1 MNYSMFKLAVVGSTT
16 GTVGSGAANTN
27 KPGDFRYL
35 LNTTLDEAQR
45 RKSTIP
51 GFNFF
56 NAGIVGPSTI
66 KAEQAVNDT
75 TNSYFDY
82 LNWRQQ
88 TGRGM
93 PVGVN
98 FVGGTYDPDGMLDV
112 PTGASPQPAATT
124 ANQQNTTNQYT
135 NKPQSTQPNTQP
147 TQQTTKQAPA
157 TNTNGNPGSVIPAD
171 LLNND
176 AINRIKDPKEMR
188 KYLEVMLPVSA
199 GLQQL
204 ASGGK
209 FNMDAVLENDTAV
222 EGFSKALE
230 TANPMALQ
238 VLQQMQKEMAGD
250 NKGKGDA
257 KSTTNAEGST
267 TPSVKDQNMKKLT
280 NAAAKGV
287 WNSVK
292 ENPIENFPKAIGMF
306 LSHIGAG
313 QGITDFVSNPFAFY
327 GSLLTLLVGGGLLMG
342 GTGDG
347 SSQQQPQVVNNYYGQ
362 QPQRGFN
369 TFA

>member
-1 MNYSMFKLAVVGSTT
+1 MKYSMFKLAVVGSTT
-16 GTVGSGAANTN
+16 GTVGSGAYNTN

-35 LNTTLDEAQR
+35 LNTSFEEDER
-45 RKSTIP
+45 RKSSIP
-51 GFNFF
+51 GFNFL
-56 NAGIVGPSTI
+56 NAGIVGPSNI
-66 KAEQAVNDT
+66 KAEKAVNET
-75 TNSYFDY
+75 TNAYHDY

-98 FVGGTYDPDGMLDV
+98 TEQFSNGAYLNT
-112 PTGASPQPAATT
+112 PTQPQQAATN
-124 ANQQNTTNQYT
+124 NQQSTNQQQQT
-135 NKPQSTQPNTQP
+135 T
-147 TQQTTKQAPA
+147 TQQQTQQPTKQAPA
-157 TNTNGNPGSVIPAD
+157 TNTTGNPGSVIPSD

-204 ASGGK
+204 VSGGK
-209 FNMDAVLENDTAV
+209 FTMDAVLENDTAV

-250 NKGKGDA
+250 NKGNGGA
-257 KSTTNAEGST
+257 KPTTNADGST

-342 GTGDG
+342 GMGGG
-347 SSQQQPQVVNNYYGQ
+347 SFQQQPQVVNNYYGQ

>member
-1 MNYSMFKLAVVGSTT
+1 MKYSMFKLAVAGSTT

-27 KPGDFRYL
+27 KPNDSRYL
-35 LNTTLDEAQR
+35 LNTTAKEQAR
-45 RKSTIP
+45 RNSAIP
-51 GFNFF
+51 GINWNNPFQMGMDASVANDSM
-56 NAGIVGPSTI
+56 NRAQNS
-66 KAEQAVNDT
+66 VNET
-75 TNSYFDY
+75 TNAYQDY

-98 FVGGTYDPDGMLDV
+98 YDATAGHTRLDT
-112 PTGASPQPAATT
+112 P
-124 ANQQNTTNQYT
+124 
-135 NKPQSTQPNTQP
+135 TQPQQQTDNPQP
-147 TQQTTKQAPA
+147 TQQTTKQTQT
-157 TNTNGNPGSVIPAD
+157 TNTKGNPGSVIPSD

-176 AINRIKDPKEMR
+176 AINRIKDPNEMR

-204 ASGGK
+204 VSGGK
-209 FNMDAVLENDTAV
+209 FNMDAVLENDIAV
-222 EGFSKALE
+222 DGFSKALE

-238 VLQQMQKEMAGD
+238 VLQQMQKEMGGD

-342 GTGDG
+342 GIGDG

>member
-35 LNTTLDEAQR
+35 LNTSGKEQAR
-45 RKSTIP
+45 RNSAIP
-51 GFNFF
+51 GINWNNPFQMGMDAHYAGDSIN
-56 NAGIVGPSTI
+56 NAQNSVD
-66 KAEQAVNDT
+66 ET
-75 TNSYFDY
+75 TNAYHDY

-98 FVGGTYDPDGMLDV
+98 TEQFSNGTYLNT
-112 PTGASPQPAATT
+112 PTQPQQAATN
-124 ANQQNTTNQYT
+124 NQQQQTT
-135 NKPQSTQPNTQP
+135 
-147 TQQTTKQAPA
+147 TQQQTQQPTKQAPA
-157 TNTNGNPGSVIPAD
+157 TNTKGNPGSVIPSD

-176 AINRIKDPKEMR
+176 AIKRIKDPKEMR

-204 ASGGK
+204 VSGGK
-209 FNMDAVLENDTAV
+209 FTMDAVLENDTAV

-250 NKGKGDA
+250 NKGNGGD
-257 KSTTNAEGST
+257 KPTTNADGST

-280 NAAAKGV
+280 SAAAKGV

-342 GTGDG
+342 GMGGG